1 MPHEVDVELGRG
13 DKSLGAHGAL
23 PFPFLAMAWPVATA
37 VALAGEVAVN
47 MAAQMGLEVCIGST
61 FLSTVADVHVWMF
74 GDTKLSCVVP
84 TVIKAK
90 LVLRWDVPRGAKV
103 NFSIMRVSHQVL
115 LFPVPGFAYKHH
127 PITFSFISCN
137 DAELQ
142 DTIVIDLS
150 EKKTKTKNQK
160 KPQRHS

>member
-1 MPHEVDVELGRG
+1 MWLHAHVPHEVDVELGRG

-47 MAAQMGLEVCIGST
+47 MAAQMGLEVRIGST

-115 LFPVPGFAYKHH
+115 LFPVPTATWRVMENKCSRDTQKNKGNSYK
-127 PITFSFISCN
+127 
-137 DAELQ
+137 
-142 DTIVIDLS
+142 
-150 EKKTKTKNQK
+150 
-160 KPQRHS
+160 